1 MKSRFAKCLSPKDWL
16 VVDRGWSAEKL
27 GVAESLFTLGNGYLG
42 SRGIYEEIP
51 DGTDPGTYIAGVY
64 DSAASMV
71 PELVN
76 APNPIDFRIIV
87 EGEKLDIGRMDIVEN
102 ERILDMGKGF
112 ILRRTVFSD
121 TKKRRFLYESLRFL
135 SLSDPHIGAMQV
147 YLKALDEPAKI
158 IVQDTVD
165 DSVTNAGSLL
175 EGRKRHTQLVDVSAS
190 GDINYLC
197 VKTFTRKIWI
207 AYASFL
213 AVARGSGQG
222 VGTLNRI
229 FNMSVKKNE
238 TVCFT
243 KIFSMRTSKHTGHL
257 RLKKTAIA
265 DLTRAK
271 NVRFENLLKR
281 HTRAWRE
288 KWKNVDIKIEGDRD
302 IQKALR
308 FNMYHLLIAGKTG
321 DENVSVSARTLSGN
335 GYRGHIFWDTEIFIL
350 PFFIYTDPGIARNL
364 LMYRFHRLNCAR
376 AIARENGYKG
386 VLFPWESAD
395 TGCDT
400 TPPYAKNLDGTIIEI
415 HTGEKE
421 HHITSDVAYGAL
433 QYFHATGDVEFM
445 RKAGCEILFETARFW
460 ASRVT
465 RGPKGKWLEIKNV
478 IGPDEFHE
486 GVDNNA
492 YTNVMAKWNLY
503 SAKALYDAFG
513 KKYPRFLRK
522 VSGKIALKSKEA
534 EDWVKIADKIKVPFS
549 KSKGIIE
556 EFDGYLRKRDIVP
569 NKLNR
574 FFMPILPKNV
584 SLDDMPGTQLVKQ
597 ADVIMLMYLLPDLL
611 SDEEKA
617 RNYLYYVKRTLHKSS
632 LSPSIYS
639 IIASEAGDATR
650 GYLYFLFS
658 AYADL
663 KNTHGNT
670 PEGIHAASLG
680 GTWQAAICGFAG
692 FRLVDGMPSFEPR
705 VPFHWRNME
714 FCLKWKGRD
723 LKIRLSNKKIEFLAV
738 SPKKGDVTIRAFGS
752 VYKIPFNKKTTIL
765 NKKER

>member
-1 MKSRFAKCLSPKDWL
+1 MKGKFAKYLSGKDWL
-16 VVDRGWSAEKL
+16 IFEKDWPGGKP

-51 DGTDPGTYIAGVY
+51 EGTEPGTYIAGVY

-87 EGEKLDIGRMDIVEN
+87 EGEKLDIGRMNVVEN

-121 TKKRRFLYESLRFL
+121 TKKRRFLYESLRFF
-135 SLSDPHIGAMQV
+135 SLSEPHIGAMQV
-147 YLKALDEPAKI
+147 YLKALDKPAKI

-165 DSVTNAGSLL
+165 DSVTNLGSLL
-175 EGRKRHTQLVDVSAS
+175 EGRKRHTQLVGVSTS

-213 AVARGSGQG
+213 AVARGLGQG

-229 FNMSVKKNE
+229 FNMSVKKGE

-243 KIFSMRTSKHTGHL
+243 KIFSVRTSKHTGYP
-257 RLKKTAIA
+257 RLKKTTINNLA
-265 DLTRAK
+265 RAK
-271 NVRFENLLKR
+271 NVRFKNLLKQ
-281 HTRAWRE
+281 HTRAWQE

-302 IQKALR
+302 LQKALR
-308 FNMYHLLIAGKTG
+308 FNMYHLLIAGKTD
-321 DENVSVSARTLSGN
+321 DENVSISARTLSGN
-335 GYRGHIFWDTEIFIL
+335 GYHGHIFWDTEIFIL

-364 LMYRFHRLNCAR
+364 LMYRFSRLNRAR
-376 AIARENGYKG
+376 VIARENGYKG

-395 TGCDT
+395 TGVDV

-415 HTGEKE
+415 HTGSKE
-421 HHITSDVAYGAL
+421 HHITSDVAYGVL
-433 QYFHATGDVEFM
+433 QYFHATEDVEFM
-445 RKAGCEILFETARFW
+445 KKAGCEILFETARFW
-460 ASRVT
+460 ASRVA
-465 RGPKGKWLEIKNV
+465 RGGKRKLFEIKNV

-513 KKYPRFLRK
+513 RKYPRFLK
-522 VSGKIALKSKEA
+522 GISGKIALKPEEA
-534 EDWVKIADKIKVPFS
+534 EGWVEIADKIKVPFS
-549 KSKGIIE
+549 ESKGIIE
-556 EFDGYLRKRDIVP
+556 EFDGYLRKKDIVLDE
-569 NKLNR
+569 LNR

-584 SLDDMPGTQLVKQ
+584 PLKDIERTQIVKQ
-597 ADVIMLMYLLPDLL
+597 ADVLMLMYLLPDLVG
-611 SDEEKA
+611 DEEKA

-639 IIASEAGDATR
+639 IIASEVGDATR

-663 KNTHGNT
+663 GNMHGNT

-680 GTWQAAICGFAG
+680 GTWQAAVCGFAG
-692 FRLVDGMPSFEPR
+692 FRLAGGMPSFEPR
-705 VPFHWRNME
+705 LPSHWRNME
-714 FCLKWKGRD
+714 FCLKWKGQD
-723 LKIRLSNKKIEFLAV
+723 LKIRLNNKKIEFFAI
-738 SPKKGDVTIRAFGS
+738 SSKKGNVIIKAFNS
-752 VYKIPFNKKTTIL
+752 VYKIPFNKKTIIL
-765 NKKER
+765 NKKKR